1 MIDIQKAR
9 IAFKKYISNYDNQND
24 PGFNLKVV
32 HTYHV
37 VDNASM
43 IAKKLGLSEEDT
55 KLAELIGLLHDI
67 GRFDELKNLKTFDSI
82 GNDHAMFASKL
93 LFEEGLITKFIDT
106 DKYNHIIK
114 KAIENHNKKQIEEGL
129 SDEELLYA
137 KIIRDADKLD
147 NYRVKQEEKI
157 EDLFPGIV
165 NSKEELENSLISD
178 NVYNAVM
185 REECVDIKDR
195 KYPLDYWICVLA
207 FTFDLYF
214 KETLL
219 IVKEKNYIDI
229 LIERLNYN
237 TSKDKMNDIRNV
249 LKNYIEKRLNDERI
263 AV

>member
-1 MIDIQKAR
+1 MIDLTKAR
-9 IAFKKYISNYDNQND
+9 KEFKKYINNYNNQDD

-37 VDNASM
+37 VDNAMM
-43 IAKKLGLSEEDT
+43 IARELGLSEEDIN
-55 KLAELIGLLHDI
+55 LAGLIAILHDI
-67 GRFDELKNLKTFDSI
+67 GRFDELKNLKKFDSV

-106 DKYNHIIK
+106 DKYNNVIK

-129 SDEELLYA
+129 SDKELLHA

-147 NYRVKQEEKI
+147 NYRVKQEERI
-157 EDLFPGIV
+157 ENIFPGVV
-165 NSKEELENSLISD
+165 NNKEALENSLISD
-178 NVYNAVM
+178 NVYNSVM
-185 REECVDIKDR
+185 KEECVDIKDR

-219 IVKEKNYIDI
+219 IVKENNYIDI
-229 LIERLNYN
+229 LIDRFNYN
-237 TSKDKMNDIRNV
+237 NSKEKMNKIRNV
-249 LKNYIEKRLNDERI
+249 LNDYVEKKLNN
-263 AV
+263 